1 MKGNKTQKSNVLSE
15 YKTAI
20 RRKETRN
27 GLLFVLPWII
37 GFLAFTLYPILSSLY
52 YSLCNYNVISKPV
65 FIGFQ
70 NYINLF
76 KDKTFIKACQN
87 TLYMIGIGVPVTTIC
102 AVLVSLLLNN
112 KKLRGTGWMRVVFFI
127 PTLVPTVVACL
138 LWIWVMQPDSG
149 IVNTVLGYLNIPGPG
164 WLSSPTWAKPAFVLM
179 MIWTCG
185 NAIIIYLAGLQ
196 DVPEA
201 LYDAAAIDGANFW
214 QQSINI
220 SVPIIRPTILY
231 NVTTLIIGVFQWF
244 AEPYIMTEGG
254 PSNATMFYSL
264 YLYQN
269 AFTFFK
275 MGYASAQ
282 GWIMLLVAMAI
293 ILVLFKVFRFN
304 DTEI

>member
-1 MKGNKTQKSNVLSE
+1 MQGFKEKLFGE
-15 YKTAI
+15 YLGSTS
-20 RRKETRN
+20 RKKEALH

-37 GFLAFTLYPILSSLY
+37 GFLVFTLYPIISSFY
-52 YSLCNYNVISKPV
+52 YSLCNYNVIGKPT
-65 FIGFQ
+65 FIGLS
-70 NYINLF
+70 NYAGLF
-76 KDKTFIKACQN
+76 KDKTFIKACLN
-87 TLYMIGIGVPVTTIC
+87 TVYMIGIGVPVTTFT
-102 AVLVSLLLNN
+102 AVLVSLLLNS
-112 KKLRGTGWMRVVFFI
+112 KKLRGTDWMRVVFFI

-149 IVNTVLGYLNIPGPG
+149 IVNTVLRYLHIPGPG
-164 WLSSPTWAKPAFVLM
+164 WLSSPTWAKPAFILM

-196 DVPEA
+196 DVPES
-201 LYDAAAIDGANFW
+201 LYDAAAIDGAGFW
-214 QQSINI
+214 KQSLHI
-220 SVPIIRPTILY
+220 SVPLIRPTILY

-269 AFTFFK
+269 AFSFFK

-282 GWIMLLVAMAI
+282 AWIMLLVAMVI
-293 ILVLFKVFRFN
+293 ILILFKVFKFN
-304 DTEI
+304 ETEIG

>member
-1 MKGNKTQKSNVLSE
+1 MQGNKEKLFGE
-15 YKTAI
+15 YFGSTM
-20 RRKETRN
+20 RKREALH
-27 GLLFVLPWII
+27 GLLFVLPWIL
-37 GFLAFTLYPILSSLY
+37 GFLLFTLYPIISSFY
-52 YSLCNYNVISKPV
+52 YSLCNYNVIGKPT
-65 FIGFQ
+65 FIGLS
-70 NYINLF
+70 NYNNLF
-76 KDKTFIKACQN
+76 KDKTFIKACLN
-87 TLYMIGIGVPVTTIC
+87 TVYMIGIGVPVTTFT

-112 KKLRGTGWMRVVFFI
+112 KKLRGTSWMRVVFFI

-149 IVNTVLGYLNIPGPG
+149 IVNTVLGYLHIPGPG
-164 WLSSPTWAKPAFVLM
+164 WLSSPTWAKPAFILM

-196 DVPEA
+196 DVPES

-214 QQSINI
+214 KQSVHI
-220 SVPIIRPTILY
+220 SVPLIRPTILY

-269 AFTFFK
+269 AFSFFK

-282 GWIMLLVAMAI
+282 AWIMLLVAMII
-293 ILVLFKVFRFN
+293 ILILFKVFKFN
-304 DTEI
+304 ETEIG

>member
-1 MKGNKTQKSNVLSE
+1 MRKSKTGKLSE
-15 YKTAI
+15 YRNSGM
-20 RRKETRN
+20 RRKEARN
-27 GLLFVLPWII
+27 GFLFVLPWII
-37 GFLAFTLYPILSSLY
+37 GFLAFTLYPIASSLY

-65 FIGFQ
+65 FIGIT
-70 NYINLF
+70 NYVNLF
-76 KDKTFIKACQN
+76 KDKTFVKACLN
-87 TLYMIGIGVPVTTIC
+87 TVYMIAIGVPLTTFV

-149 IVNTVLGYLNIPGPG
+149 IVNSVLGYLHIPGPG
-164 WLSSPTWAKPAFVLM
+164 WLSSPTWAKPAFILM

-196 DVPEA
+196 DVSET

-214 QQSINI
+214 QQALHI
-220 SVPIIRPTILY
+220 SVPLIRPTILY
-231 NVTTLIIGVFQWF
+231 NVTILIIGVFQWF

-269 AFTFFK
+269 AFSFFK
-275 MGYASAQ
+275 MGFASAQ
-282 GWIMLLVAMAI
+282 AWIMLIVAMII
-293 ILVLFKVFRFN
+293 ILVLFKVFKFN